1 MSRTVAPC
9 IVSKWDHL
17 SDVYDFL
24 AAELR
29 SRRHAFSKP
38 LAGPAPSPFVCGS
51 PHAYSRAVGSNTRHA
66 SGFPCGRA
74 HHRSPASRLPPLG
87 E

>member
-29 SRRHAFSKP
+29 SRGARSRSP
-38 LAGPAPSPFVCGS
+38 L
-51 PHAYSRAVGSNTRHA
+51 
-66 SGFPCGRA
+66 
-74 HHRSPASRLPPLG
+74 PASRVPPLG